1 VNTVHSLKGASH
13 MVSKFNILHVG
24 DMAGVAAV
32 LSNEANLMGY
42 HSHVIQLD
50 TIDTYH
56 IGDYYHN
63 TTYAK
68 SKGEMRAYLIQM
80 IDLYD
85 HIVVHD
91 LIDFAEELEGT
102 AMSYVFHGNMLRNS
116 PKLMKRVENI
126 STLENIFVTSDD
138 LLQYSKNAEL
148 LVRPVDT
155 KLFKPQ
161 KITSDEAFTMIS
173 KRFLDIL
180 QDYLEEFD
188 IDFIVRDNYIVKYEE
203 MPDLFSKY
211 GVYVD
216 VKYQSCHP
224 PKIIYNDTLSLIG
237 LQALA
242 CGLTVYNPLQ
252 KEFLG
257 LPKGHEAKKATK
269 EFIRVLRE

>member
-1 VNTVHSLKGASH
+1 MTSA
-13 MVSKFNILHVG
+13 FNILHVG

-32 LSNEANLMGY
+32 LANEANKMGY

-50 TIDTYH
+50 TIDTLH

-68 SKGEMRAYLIQM
+68 SQSEMRAYLVQM

-91 LIDFAEELEGT
+91 LIDFAEELDGT
-102 AMSYVFHGNMLRNS
+102 AMSFVFHGNMLRS
-116 PKLMKRVENI
+116 DPKRMKRVENI
-126 STLENIFVTSDD
+126 STLENIFVTTDD
-138 LLQYSKNAEL
+138 LLKYSKNAEL
-148 LVRPVDT
+148 LVRPIDT

-173 KRFLDIL
+173 QRYLSVL
-180 QDYLEEFD
+180 QKYLEEFD
-188 IDFIVRDNYIVKYEE
+188 IDFIVRDNYVVQYKD
-203 MPDLFSKY
+203 MPDLFKQY

-216 VKYQSCHP
+216 VKYQNCHP
-224 PKIIYNDTLSLIG
+224 PKIIQNDTLSLIG

-242 CGLTVYNPLQ
+242 CGLTVYNPIM
-252 KEFLG
+252 KEFNG
-257 LPKGHEAKKATK
+257 LPKAHEAKRATK
-269 EFIRVLRE
+269 EFIRILKE